1 MDNAVAIV
9 QAYLRL
15 NGYFTVTEF
24 PIVEAMR
31 EGGHRT
37 ATDIDVLAFRFPGAG
52 RLIPRAGGNPSRDR
66 LIGSPDP
73 TLGMA
78 RHEAD
83 MLIGEV
89 KEGRAELNRGARE
102 PAVLRAVLTRFGCC
116 GPEAAEDLVQ
126 ALIRKGKGRT
136 HQGHQIRLVAFGTSV
151 EGPTSGYH
159 PVKLAD
165 VINFTSS
172 FLRENWDALRVA
184 EFKDPALG
192 FLAAVIKSG
201 ADMSPSSP
209 GSPR

>member
-52 RLIPRAGGNPSRDR
+52 RLVPRAGGNPRRDR

-73 TLGMA
+73 ALGMA
-78 RHEAD
+78 QDEAD

-89 KEGRAELNRGARE
+89 KEGRAELNRGARD

-116 GPEAAEDLVQ
+116 GPDAAEALVQ
-126 ALIRKGKGRT
+126 SLIRKGRGRT
-136 HQGHQIRLVAFGTSV
+136 RQGHQIRLVAFGASV
-151 EGPTSGYH
+151 EGPTSGFH
-159 PVKLAD
+159 AVKLAD
-165 VINFTSS
+165 VITFASS
-172 FLRENWDALRVA
+172 FLQENWDILRVA

-192 FLAAVIKSG
+192 FLATVIKSG
-201 ADMSPSSP
+201 VDLGA
-209 GSPR
+209 GHAG